1 MKELCITIPC
11 EPAKPWTDKD
21 VRPLY
26 VRIGEDDWGG
36 DLMAYE
42 CPFCAQQGPRRLPME
57 KHMGMDPGAL
67 VGCPVLKNNRER
79 EDFVRRNFGRIR
91 KERESC
97 SQKQLSWENQIR

>member
-11 EPAKPWTDKD
+11 EPAKLWTDKD

-36 DLMAYE
+36 DSMAYE
-42 CPFCAQQGPRRLPME
+42 CPFCSQQHPRRKPME
-57 KHMGMDPGAL
+57 KHMGMVMNIPA
-67 VGCPVLKNNRER
+67 GCPVLHGNRER
-79 EDFVRRNFGRIR
+79 EDFVRKNFGRIK

-97 SQKQLSWENQIR
+97 KPVTQSSLL